1 MRILHLQVSEPVPG
15 QVLPQMAE
23 ALGPTEAARRY
34 RALVVT
40 TLRQLQGLKSTRLQ
54 LQCTPEDAGEAI
66 RFWLLP
72 LLAKQWHARDTV
84 YHAAGWEIAF
94 GPDSAAY
101 EVVAHGEILCPWLC
115 ARWVHTAM
123 LGLEREGHRAI
134 GLSPCGL
141 TYFEARSTAPGHP
154 TMDRML
160 PPLPVIQTDADW
172 QEAMES
178 AIGASLRKSWEE
190 DKG

>member
-15 QVLPQMAE
+15 QVLPHMAE

-54 LQCTPEDAGEAI
+54 LHCTPEDAEEAI

-72 LLAKQWHARDTV
+72 RLADHWRARDTI
-84 YHAAGWEIAF
+84 YQAAGWEIAF
-94 GPDSAAY
+94 GPDSTAY
-101 EVVAHGEILCPWLC
+101 EVVAHGEVLCPWLG

-123 LGLEREGHRAI
+123 LGLEREGQRAL
-134 GLSPCGL
+134 GLSPGGL
-141 TYFEARSTAPGHP
+141 TYFEAQSTAATYP

-160 PPLPVIQTDADW
+160 PPLPVIHTDADW

-190 DKG
+190 EKG